1 MKGMG
6 GGSDPRR
13 LQALIHAQSR
23 IASSGLD
30 LRALL
35 QAGVVDALELTG
47 AESSRIELL
56 DEAGTVTRGASQGG
70 IVEVGVAP
78 PAGSV
83 TARAAGDRKLVS
95 HADDL
100 TGSAIAAPLLAGDRL
115 LGVLTVEADA
125 PTAFGDEDADTIG
138 ILARSLSHHIENAR
152 RYEAAVH
159 TSRID
164 ALTSLGNRRAMEET
178 LDAELARHAR
188 YGNRLT
194 LILVDLDGFKAVND
208 THGHQTGDRVLVQVA
223 QQLSAV
229 RGADSAFR
237 LGGDEFAIILPET
250 GVEEARLVARR
261 LARRIREET
270 FPEGLTASWGVGE
283 AAGPEAERL
292 IADADA
298 ELYERKRGENS
309 SEKATG

>member
-6 GGSDPRR
+6 SSDPRR
-13 LQALIHAQSR
+13 LQALIHAQTR
-23 IASSGLD
+23 IATSGLD
-30 LRALL
+30 LRALI
-35 QAGVVDALELTG
+35 QSSVVDARELTG
-47 AESSRIELL
+47 ADSSRLELL
-56 DEAGTVTRGASQGG
+56 DGEGKVSRGAAQGG
-70 IVEVGVAP
+70 VVEVGVALE
-78 PAGSV
+78 AGSV
-83 TARAAGDRKLVS
+83 ASRAVGDRKLTT
-95 HADDL
+95 HADDV
-100 TGSAIAAPLLAGDRL
+100 TGSSIAAPLLAGDKV
-115 LGVLTVEADA
+115 LGVLTVEASA
-125 PTAFGDEDADTIG
+125 PTAFKAEDEDTIG
-138 ILARSLSHHIENAR
+138 VLARSLSAHIENAR
-152 RYEAAVH
+152 RYEAAIH

-164 ALTSLGNRRAMEET
+164 ALTNLGNRRAMEET

-250 GVEEARLVARR
+250 GAEEARLVARR

-283 AAGPEAERL
+283 AAGPDAERL

-309 SEKATG
+309 NEKATG